1 MTTMPSLKI
10 FNESKWYKTLR
21 LTVEFSEANISYN
34 NKRLRDYISP
44 YSKVKMG
51 FVDNRKALPD
61 LQLKNFDPYSSPRDD
76 KSSVQASVDK
86 KLPKEFDSALTSF
99 EQKEAI
105 GFFRK

>member
-1 MTTMPSLKI
+1 
-10 FNESKWYKTLR
+10 
-21 LTVEFSEANISYN
+21 
-34 NKRLRDYISP
+34 
-44 YSKVKMG
+44 MG

-105 GFFRK
+105 GFFRKQISNIKEMTKKQNAVPIEIIQALYDQ

>member
-1 MTTMPSLKI
+1 MVLSITGTWSVKAEILGLSKYLRMTTMPSLKN
-10 FNESKWYKTLR
+10 FYESKWYKTLK

-51 FVDNRKALPD
+51 FIDNRKALPD

-76 KSSVQASVDK
+76 KSSV
-86 KLPKEFDSALTSF
+86 
-99 EQKEAI
+99 
-105 GFFRK
+105 